1 MANKK
6 IKLCFFYPHDAVISG
21 GLYYFYA
28 LANNIKSDKFQT
40 FIINNK
46 NSKYTKIFKSQHK
59 DCQFTFQSYEN
70 GLNFSKNDEI
80 LIITQ
85 MHFLIL
91 ALEYFK
97 KYKNARILLLNIHPE
112 SHNYLFGNL
121 AIKDKLEINK
131 ILNIFDKNNSIAF
144 MDKSLIKVL
153 DDFSDIRFKES
164 YIPAFVEKV
173 SPKYQNVNIINPNEI
188 NIGCVCRLD
197 IDKIQTV
204 LNLINNISKI
214 KTEKKINLHLIGDG
228 HFAHYINDGKYK
240 NKVNIIK
247 LSYIYGEQL
256 QEYAKNNIDIAVN
269 FGIAA
274 LDMASQKLP
283 VVIPVY
289 EQIKHQIDMYSF
301 LCDMPDYILGCNK
314 NLYDKLNIKAY
325 SLEDVIKIVYKKHKK
340 QLIGEQCYDHVI
352 KYHLIENS
360 INAILQYSKETS
372 LTVEKCLK
380 IKSVN
385 SAVNNFH
392 KAKKQGFNW
401 NLYCQNNK
409 KANLNELKFKIA
421 WYLILICLYEFWNIK
436 IDIEKILSKLNKK
449 LAIINNLRRSI

>member
-21 GLYYFYA
+21 GLSYFYC
-28 LANNIKSDKFQT
+28 LANNIKNEKFET
-40 FIINNK
+40 YIINNK
-46 NSKYTKIFKSQHK
+46 NSKYTKIFKSKHK
-59 DCQFTFQSYEN
+59 DCNFILQSYEN
-70 GLNFSKNDEI
+70 KLNFSKNDKI
-80 LIITQ
+80 IIITQ
-85 MHFLIL
+85 LHFLIL
-91 ALEYFK
+91 ALEFFK
-97 KYKNARILLLNIHPE
+97 NYKNARLLLLNIHPE

-121 AIKDKLEINK
+121 SIKDKDEITK
-131 ILNIFDKNNSIAF
+131 ILNVFSKNNSIAF

-153 DDFSDIRFKES
+153 DEFSGIKFREA

-173 SPKYQNVNIINPNEI
+173 SPQFQNINIINCDEI

-204 LNLINNISKI
+204 LNLLNNIFNI
-214 KTEKKINLHLIGDG
+214 KTEKQINLHLIGDG
-228 HFAHYINDGKYK
+228 NFSHYIKEGNYK
-240 NKVNIIK
+240 SKINIIK
-247 LSYIYGEQL
+247 LSYLYGEQL

-360 INAILQYSKETS
+360 INAILQYCAETT
-372 LTVEKCLK
+372 LTVDECLK

-385 SAVNNFH
+385 AAVNNFH

-409 KANLNELKFKIA
+409 QANLNELKFKIA
-421 WYLILICLYEFWNIK
+421 WYLILICLYEFGNIK

-449 LAIINNLRRSI
+449 LSIINNLRRSI